1 MSSVLRSKPWRFS
14 IRLAVCLL
22 VVTAQQTLWAAEL
35 PLLRVAHGALNEKV
49 LALWIGVERGLF
61 HKQGLD
67 VEVVDVHSGP
77 ATIQALASDEVQV
90 AYTVPSSV
98 LSAAAGGMDIAFFAG
113 LVNRPDGDLIVTPE
127 IRTPNDLR
135 GKRLGIQSIGGGV
148 WSMTVLALEYLGME
162 PTRDNIALITLGD
175 ESILTRSS
183 IAGKIDG
190 AYVSYGYAPLLKNVK
205 HRLLLDLGK
214 STIAYQGLAL
224 VAQRPYLRR
233 NPRLIDAL
241 LNGVTESVAFVRD
254 PVNKEEVLKALRK
267 NLRFQ
272 NTQQAEDAYGAL
284 QWLYGFDM
292 KPHVPGIQNVARLL
306 SLSNPRITRLRLQ
319 EVSKTSRSSDWRAAP
334 SIGSSLRDLKVR
346 TLLCPTPHRKLV
358 MEPYGFGGSNR
369 SSHSGLLTFQPTQH
383 RLWTGSSRSKRSR
396 DSSFSTFVTSR
407 EILGVAVFCL
417 TRIFRFSYFTHN

>member
-1 MSSVLRSKPWRFS
+1 MSAVLRSKLWRFS

-98 LSAAAGGMDIAFFAG
+98 LSAAAGGLDIAFFAG
-113 LVNRPDGDLIVTPE
+113 LVNRPDGDLIVAPE

-175 ESILTRSS
+175 ESVLPRSF

-190 AYVSYGYAPLLKNVK
+190 AYVSYSYVPLLKKIK
-205 HRLLLDLGK
+205 HRLLLDLGR
-214 STIAYQGLAL
+214 STIVYQGLAL

-254 PVNKEEVLKALRK
+254 PVNKEEVLKSLRK

-272 NTQQAEDAYGAL
+272 NTQQTEDAYGAL

-306 SLSNPRITRLRLQ
+306 SLSNPRMTRLRLQ
-319 EVSKTSRSSDWRAAP
+319 EVIENEPVQRLESST
-334 SIGSSLRDLKVR
+334 VY
-346 TLLCPTPHRKLV
+346 RKL
-358 MEPYGFGGSNR
+358 
-369 SSHSGLLTFQPTQH
+369 
-383 RLWTGSSRSKRSR
+383 
-396 DSSFSTFVTSR
+396 
-407 EILGVAVFCL
+407 L
-417 TRIFRFSYFTHN
+417 TRSEG